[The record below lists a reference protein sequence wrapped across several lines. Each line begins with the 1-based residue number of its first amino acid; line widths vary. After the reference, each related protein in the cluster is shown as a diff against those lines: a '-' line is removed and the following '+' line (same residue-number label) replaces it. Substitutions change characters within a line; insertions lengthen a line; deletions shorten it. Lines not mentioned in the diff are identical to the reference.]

1 MRSSFKDYFY
11 FSRSERKGVI
21 GMSIL
26 IILLILFN
34 FFVAD
39 FFPQEEKDKSGIK
52 ELLTEISQLKDSLD
66 QLEKKKDFVERDYQ
80 TEHRNYFDSIA
91 YFSFNPNNL
100 TIEKWMKLG
109 LSKEQA
115 EVIKNY
121 EAKGGEFRTKEDV
134 RKMYSI
140 SEEHYLRLASFIQL
154 PDRFENKKLENNSY
168 KNNTAKK
175 KKWKRVVKDINLAD
189 SAGLTEVYGI
199 GSYFAGKIVEHR
211 EKLGGYLSKK
221 QLLEI
226 WNFSDSMLL
235 KLDSSLVISKI
246 DYKLLPNKN
255 ITDKNFLD
263 FNDLPL
269 SFKKLLELINI
280 KLIKLKFNQQSK
292 IIIKGYEL
300 NLNSKFFSKGNLKL
314 KLTEKEIEIILYLK
328 DLKIKHDV
336 ADLQKN
342 IWGYSSNMET
352 HTVET
357 HIYRLRKKI
366 SDLFKDEKFILTH
379 KNGYFID

>member
-1 MRSSFKDYFY
+1 MQNVFIINFNSLYEILDEIKENLSFK
-11 FSRSERKGVI
+11 
-21 GMSIL
+21 
-26 IILLILFN
+26 IIKIDN
-34 FFVAD
+34 
-39 FFPQEEKDKSGIK
+39 EED
-52 ELLTEISQLKDSLD
+52 LK
-66 QLEKKKDFVERDYQ
+66 
-80 TEHRNYFDSIA
+80 
-91 YFSFNPNNL
+91 NNL
-100 TIEKWMKLG
+100 DLDTID
-109 LSKEQA
+109 
-115 EVIKNY
+115 
-121 EAKGGEFRTKEDV
+121 F
-134 RKMYSI
+134 
-140 SEEHYLRLASFIQL
+140 
-154 PDRFENKKLENNSY
+154 
-168 KNNTAKK
+168 
-175 KKWKRVVKDINLAD
+175 
-189 SAGLTEVYGI
+189 
-199 GSYFAGKIVEHR
+199 
-211 EKLGGYLSKK
+211 
-221 QLLEI
+221 
-226 WNFSDSMLL
+226 
-235 KLDSSLVISKI
+235 LVISKT
-246 DYKLLPNKN
+246 DHKLLLNNN
-255 ITDKNFLD
+255 ITHKNLLD

-269 SFKKLLELINI
+269 SLKKLLELINI